1 MYSTIIQEL
10 IERLQKGKVR
20 FTFIKADGSLREA
33 YGTKVLDLI
42 PINQHPKGVKK
53 PSDDVITFFDLEK
66 NEWRSLKR
74 NTNVNILD

>member
-1 MYSTIIQEL
+1 MYSAIIQEL

-33 YGTKVLDLI
+33 YGTKVLDFV
-42 PINQHPKGVKK
+42 PFNKHPQGAKK

-66 NEWRSLKR
+66 NEWKSLKR
-74 NTNVNILD
+74 NTNVSILD